1 MHRVPHKTH
10 TVTKTSPMSQPP
22 PSTINGD
29 GRHAAR
35 HALAGGGR
43 STHAYAALLERAAS
57 GTLASVL
64 ERVAPVPPTADEAG
78 GPSLHPAR
86 AAATVPLTHRTGA
99 SIHPG
104 LQLGAQVAFAVGFAS
119 LFVLVDAVSFRTACN
134 GVTYALVVCVMASPS
149 PHVGSR
155 LRALAAFPLPL
166 AYGSLV
172 AGACAS
178 ASLAATR
185 GQEPW
190 YSIMLAVLVSLSALA
205 PASYVRVM
213 QSPPYAVGMG
223 LITALGAGTTSLA
236 AAASVSVAHA
246 TGTPLLHG
254 HWSVIV
260 APTLCAGAVAIVA
273 VLLATLLVFPT
284 IASEA
289 VESATAAALR
299 GVGTSLSSTAA
310 RLFQARPA
318 PIAPAHAAMLMDP
331 VRIAPHVYMAREPQ
345 EGEGFAAWWDR
356 VCAPVDTPVDAP
368 AASTAA
374 GLDTDGSRIRR
385 RLAAALSS
393 LTSSKFGEAET
404 SASSTITTKP
414 PRLDAA
420 APGPP
425 AAALRPLLAAARA
438 GVSAAAAEPACL
450 RPWGGRAFDPGAW
463 ARLLAALDTLVT
475 RVAALDAAA
484 ALGGGSLGD
493 GAAAL
498 WGPGVAWDPE
508 VRRGVRSALARAA
521 AACAALSAH
530 ATSQGRAPLTPL
542 CGSAAPSWRGGWAAA
557 DEELRRGLRRQ
568 VAAYVEAVRSAAAVG
583 APAVRPDADVG
594 TPRAELSF
602 DVAFDETT
610 PPTAATSLRRDGEL
624 LLPSAFQARVRFYT
638 FSLATA
644 VVEAMER
651 VDAAAERALCPLS
664 AQPPPASSWFAHLAG
679 VAVCAPAWWPAVQR
693 CLRASDDDSTAP
705 DASPEAVAAAART
718 TARVRVAGIKYW
730 GVATTALAA
739 TLALIAA
746 SPAAARLL
754 PMYGFAAAALSTSE
768 KVEATA
774 VKVTSW
780 LVATV
785 VGAVAGAALLTRG
798 ALPSHPA
805 ALGVA
810 IAALAGTCALAG
822 VTRWRLVVTLFPLT
836 LCSVALCQYDATCR
850 SVYGTGLRAPPRVTA
865 GACSLMGT
873 VAVAATRAAS
883 VVVGV
888 LLAQS
893 VCVCIHPW
901 YVSDWSL
908 DALAS
913 ALRDGAAPLMEQQY
927 AVFVEGSRAAAV
939 AARRTDD
946 APVVRSPPRR
956 KPGMSPAS
964 SLASALSSLVSSR
977 ASARAASTERT
988 LSASLAAVEAP
999 PPPPALFPVPAR
1011 PLSLQRD
1018 VADRLV
1024 EVQASLA
1031 RDATAWSRGVLATP
1045 HAVTSVLKSSLALMD
1060 ALAALQVAARSQSP
1074 AGGICNGVLYNAYV
1088 TPAAPAARRVF
1099 DCLAACADAAAA
1111 HLETVA
1117 ATRHMFPVP
1126 GGKARRKAVRAAT
1139 RARLRDALAALVEA
1153 RLVAIQA
1160 QAGARRAYM
1169 TSLAAAPDAQP
1180 YVCPDDTVRFLA
1192 FACAQITTVN
1202 RFVGGCRAALT
1213 T

>member
-1 MHRVPHKTH
+1 MAD
-10 TVTKTSPMSQPP
+10 PP
-22 PSTINGD
+22 PSTVNGD
-29 GRHAAR
+29 RATAR

-78 GPSLHPAR
+78 GPALHPAR
-86 AAATVPLTHRTGA
+86 AAAARPLQHRTG
-99 SIHPG
+99 STIHPG
-104 LQLGAQVAFAVGFAS
+104 LQLGAQVAAAVGIAS
-119 LFVLVDAVSFRTACN
+119 VFVLVDAISFRTACN
-134 GVTYALVVCVMASPS
+134 GVTYALVTCVMASPS
-149 PHVGSR
+149 PHIGSR
-155 LRALAAFPLPL
+155 LRAVASFPLPL
-166 AYGSLV
+166 AFGSV
-172 AGACAS
+172 TAGACAS
-178 ASLAATR
+178 AALAAT
-185 GQEPW
+185 GGKEPW
-190 YSIMLAVLVSLSALA
+190 YSIFLTAAVSLAALA
-205 PASYVRVM
+205 PASHVRVM

-223 LITALGAGTTSLA
+223 LMAALGAGTSSLA

-246 TGTPLLHG
+246 AGAPLRHS
-254 HWSVIV
+254 HWGVIV
-260 APTLCAGAVAIVA
+260 APTLCAGAVAVAA
-273 VLLATLLVFPT
+273 VLLASLLVFPT
-284 IASEA
+284 IASDA
-289 VESATAAALR
+289 VEAATAAALR

-310 RLFQARPA
+310 RLFQAHPA
-318 PIAPAHAAMLMDP
+318 SIAPSRAAMAMDP

-356 VCAPVDTPVDAP
+356 VCAPVDAPVDAP
-368 AASTAA
+368 TAPTAA
-374 GLDTDGSRIRR
+374 RLDATGSGLGR

-393 LTSSKFGEAET
+393 FTSSTVGDGDAAPST
-404 SASSTITTKP
+404 STKP

-450 RPWGGRAFDPGAW
+450 RPWGGRAFDPAAW
-463 ARLLAALDTLVT
+463 ARLLASLDVLVT

-493 GAAAL
+493 GAAAV

-521 AACAALSAH
+521 AACAALA
-530 ATSQGRAPLTPL
+530 AQAASQGRTPLSPL

-557 DEELRRGLRRQ
+557 DAELRRGLRRQ
-568 VAAYVEAVRSAAAVG
+568 VAAYVEVVRSAAADGAPPVG
-583 APAVRPDADVG
+583 ADADVG
-594 TPRAELSF
+594 TPRAEVSF
-602 DVAFDETT
+602 DVALDDGA
-610 PPTAATSLRRDGEL
+610 PPAATSLRRGGEL

-644 VVEAMER
+644 VVEAMEG
-651 VDAAAERALCPLS
+651 VDAAAERALCPQA
-664 AQPPPASSWFAHLAG
+664 AQPPPASSWITHLAG
-679 VAVCAPAWWPAVQR
+679 VAVCAPAWWPAFTR
-693 CLRASDDDSTAP
+693 CLRASDDDSTP
-705 DASPEAVAAAART
+705 DASPAAVAAAART
-718 TARVRVAGIKYW
+718 SARVRIAGLKYW

-754 PMYGFAAAALSTSE
+754 PMYGFAAAALSMSE

-774 VKVTSW
+774 VKVASW

-785 VGAVAGAALLTRG
+785 VGAVVGAALLSG
-798 ALPSHPA
+798 VLPSHPA

-810 IAALAGTCALAG
+810 IAALAGCCALAG
-822 VTRWRLVVTLFPLT
+822 VTRWRLVVTLFPMT
-836 LCSVALCQYDATCR
+836 LCSVALCQYDTTCR
-850 SVYGTGLRAPPRVTA
+850 SAYGTGLRAPPRVTA

-873 VAVAATRAAS
+873 GAVAATRAAS
-883 VVVGV
+883 VIVGV
-888 LLAQS
+888 LLAQT
-893 VCVCIHPW
+893 VCVTVHPW
-901 YVSDWSL
+901 YASDWSL

-927 AVFVEGSRAAAV
+927 AFFVDGSHAAAV
-939 AARRTDD
+939 AAGRSDD
-946 APVVRSPPRR
+946 APVVKTPQRR

-964 SLASALSSLVSSR
+964 SLASALTSLVSSR
-977 ASARAASTERT
+977 ASARAASMERT
-988 LSASLAAVEAP
+988 LSAALTASEAP

-1045 HAVTSVLKSSLALMD
+1045 QTVTSVLKSLLALVD
-1060 ALAALQVAARSQSP
+1060 ALAALQVAARSHSP
-1074 AGGICNGVLYNAYV
+1074 AGGTPNGVLYKAYV
-1088 TPAAPAARRVF
+1088 TPAALPTRRVF
-1099 DCLAACADAAAA
+1099 DCIGAAADAAAS
-1111 HLETVA
+1111 HLEMVA
-1117 ATRHMFPVP
+1117 ATRHVFPVP
-1126 GGKARRKAVRAAT
+1126 GGKARRRAARAAT
-1139 RARLRDALAALVEA
+1139 RGRLRDALAALVEA
-1153 RLVAIQA
+1153 RLVAIQT
-1160 QAGARRAYM
+1160 QTGARRAYM
-1169 TSLAAAPDAQP
+1169 SSLAAAPDAQP
-1180 YVCPDDTVRFLA
+1180 YACPDDTVRFLA

-1202 RFVGGCRAALT
+1202 RFVGVCRAALVT
-1213 T
+1213 